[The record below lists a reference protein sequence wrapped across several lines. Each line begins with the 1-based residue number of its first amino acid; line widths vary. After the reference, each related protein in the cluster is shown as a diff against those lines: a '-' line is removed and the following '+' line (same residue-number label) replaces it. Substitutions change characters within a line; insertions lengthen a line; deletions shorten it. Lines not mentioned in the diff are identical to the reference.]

1 MTAKLRICAIAAL
14 VTLFGQRADA
24 QQLLNEWLENG
35 CSLVNAQV
43 ADEVSVVLN
52 CKTMVE
58 AMRKSGKDFKGNPV
72 PPEYA
77 KNYGY
82 TVVCVTERLRPG
94 AIGTS
99 VKYCVTIP

>member
-1 MTAKLRICAIAAL
+1 MKVMLRICAIAAL
-14 VTLFGQRADA
+14 VTLFGQRAEA
-24 QQLLNEWLENG
+24 QQFLNEWLENG
-35 CSLVNAQV
+35 CSLVSAQV
-43 ADEVSVVLN
+43 AEEVSVVLN
-52 CKTMVE
+52 CKAMVE

-94 AIGTS
+94 AIGAS

>member
-1 MTAKLRICAIAAL
+1 MTVKLRICAIAAL
-14 VTLFGQRADA
+14 LTLFSEEAQA
-24 QQLLNEWLENG
+24 QQFLNEWLENG
-35 CSLVNAQV
+35 CSVVNAQV
-43 ADEVSVVLN
+43 SEEVSVVLN
-52 CKTMVE
+52 CKAMVE

>member
-1 MTAKLRICAIAAL
+1 MTVMLRICAIAAL
-14 VTLFGQRADA
+14 VTLFGQRAEA
-24 QQLLNEWLENG
+24 QQFLNEWLENG

-52 CKTMVE
+52 CKAMVE

-82 TVVCVTERLRPG
+82 TVVCVTEAIQPK
-94 AIGTS
+94 AIGAS
-99 VKYCVTIP
+99 VKYCLTIP

>member
-72 PPEYA
+72 PAEYA

-82 TVVCVTERLRPG
+82 TVVCVAERLRPG

>member
-1 MTAKLRICAIAAL
+1 MTMKLRICGLVAL
-14 VTLFGQRADA
+14 VTLFGQRAEA
-24 QQLLNEWLENG
+24 QQFLNEWLENG
-35 CSLVNAQV
+35 CSLVSAQV
-43 ADEVSVVLN
+43 AGEVSVVLN

-72 PPEYA
+72 PPEYS

-82 TVVCVTERLRPG
+82 TVVCVTETIQPK
-94 AIGTS
+94 AIGAS

>member
-82 TVVCVTERLRPG
+82 TVVCVAERLRPG

>member
-1 MTAKLRICAIAAL
+1 MTVMLRICASVAL
-14 VTLFGQRADA
+14 LTLFGQRAEA
-24 QQLLNEWLENG
+24 QQFLNEWLENG
-35 CSLVNAQV
+35 CSLVSAQV
-43 ADEVSVVLN
+43 AAEVAVVLN

-72 PPEYA
+72 PPEYS

-82 TVVCVTERLRPG
+82 TVVCVTEAIQPR
-94 AIGTS
+94 AIGAS